1 METLVQALRAL
12 QEIDRDLYKARVEL
26 RRLPA
31 ERARRQDELTA
42 RQGEVDQAREQV
54 VSFQLRVREIE
65 GMTQTQGARI
75 RKLEKETMSSR
86 DMAVVEA
93 CRYEMRSLK
102 RQIDEA
108 EREALEF
115 IEQVESLESRIGEL
129 DEKLTTARTDFATF
143 LTALEAELTQAQGRH
158 DDLSARREE
167 RMSDS
172 LSAETLSLYDRLIGA
187 RDGEAMAVLEGNICQ
202 ACYMEVM
209 PNLVVRLARGRDVV
223 QCPSCDRI
231 LYRSGT

>member
-1 METLVQALRAL
+1 MQALRAL
-12 QEIDRDLYKARVEL
+12 QEIDRDLYKAQAEL

-31 ERARRQDELTA
+31 ERDRRRDELAA
-42 RQGEVDQAREQV
+42 RQAQVDQAREQIT
-54 VSFQLRVREIE
+54 SLQLRVKEIE
-65 GMTQTQGARI
+65 GMTVTQGARI
-75 RKLEKETMSSR
+75 RKLEKETLSSR

-108 EREALEF
+108 EREGLEF
-115 IEQVESLESRIGEL
+115 VEQAETLESRIGEL
-129 DEKLTTARTDFATF
+129 NEQLAADRSAFETF
-143 LTALEAELTQAQGRH
+143 QAALEIELTEAQGLH
-158 DDLSARREE
+158 DELRAKREE
-167 RMSDS
+167 RMSDT
-172 LSAETLSLYDRLIGA
+172 LSPETLSLYDRLIGA
-187 RDGEAMAVLEGNICQ
+187 RDGEAMAALEGKICQ

-231 LYRSGT
+231 LYRLGT